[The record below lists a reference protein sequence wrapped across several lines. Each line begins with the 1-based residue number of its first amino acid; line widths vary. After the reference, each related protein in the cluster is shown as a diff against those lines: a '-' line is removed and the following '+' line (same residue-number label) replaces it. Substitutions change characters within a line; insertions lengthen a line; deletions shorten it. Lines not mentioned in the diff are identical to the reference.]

1 MQFEDWQTAPDPKVI
16 RKEKQK
22 ARELRKSQWWKTA
35 EPATVVITVKAL
47 RQQKN

>member
-1 MQFEDWQTAPDPKVI
+1 MKIGKLHQIPKLSGKKS
-16 RKEKQK
+16 RKPGNFGN
-22 ARELRKSQWWKTA
+22 RSGGKTA

>member
-22 ARELRKSQWWKTA
+22 ARELRKSQWWKNRR
-35 EPATVVITVKAL
+35 AL
-47 RQQKN
+47 QQLLLL